1 MSFALTTPRRVP
13 IPLMKSV
20 KAELENMEELGVI
33 SRIEELTD
41 WCAGMVVVPKSN
53 KRVRICVD
61 VTKLNENV

>member
-1 MSFALTTPRRVP
+1 ME
-13 IPLMKSV
+13 SV